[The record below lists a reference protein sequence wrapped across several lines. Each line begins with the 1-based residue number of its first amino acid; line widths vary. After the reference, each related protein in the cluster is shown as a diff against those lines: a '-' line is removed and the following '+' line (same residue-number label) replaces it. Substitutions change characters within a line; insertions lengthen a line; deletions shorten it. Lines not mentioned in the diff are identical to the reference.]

1 MKKFFLVLVL
11 LALVAAGLW
20 WWHRPSAAA
29 DAGDAKPVA
38 TVQVT
43 PLVREP
49 IARILTAYGT
59 VEASA
64 RGTTALT
71 LAYDCV
77 VREVRTALGARVA
90 AGDLLLS
97 VDPTPD
103 AALQLGS
110 ARSLAAL
117 AARALASTRQRYEL
131 KLATDDDL
139 RAAEQAAEDA
149 ALKLHSLEGR
159 GLGGAG
165 GAITAPVAGVVAKLD
180 FQPGAIVAAG
190 TTLAVIAGTAGLEAR
205 LGLEPSDADKVRAGQ
220 KVTLTP
226 ISRPG
231 QAPVVSTVGSVGGLA
246 DAATGTLDGRV
257 PVPAAAAWYP
267 GERVQGDIELE
278 SETGLVVPRGAVLP
292 DDDQQV
298 LYTLKAGKAKKHV
311 VQVGIAAGAKL
322 EVAAPDL
329 APGDPVVVQGNYELS
344 DGMDVQIGD
353 PNAKAEPADAAEA
366 KP

>member
-1 MKKFFLVLVL
+1 MKKILLVLLL

-20 WWHRPSAAA
+20 WWHRPAG
-29 DAGDAKPVA
+29 AGDAGEANPVA
-38 TVQVT
+38 TVQVV

-49 IARILTAYGT
+49 IARTLTAYGT

-77 VREVRTALGARVA
+77 VREVRTAVGARVA
-90 AGDLLLS
+90 PGDLLLS
-97 VDPTPD
+97 VDPAPD

-110 ARSLAAL
+110 TRSQAAL

-139 RAAEQAAEDA
+139 RIAEQAAEDA

-159 GLGGAG
+159 GSG
-165 GAITAPVAGVVAKLD
+165 GAITAPMAGVVAKLD

-190 TTLAVIAGTAGLEAR
+190 ATLAVIAGTAGLEAR

-231 QAPVVSTVGSVGGLA
+231 QAAVVSTVGSVGAMA
-246 DAATGTLDGRV
+246 DASTGSLDGRV
-257 PVPAAAAWYP
+257 PVPATAAWYP

-278 SETGLVVPRGAVLP
+278 SETGLVAPRSAVLP

-298 LYTLKAGKAKKHV
+298 LYTVKAGKAKKHV

-322 EVAAPDL
+322 EVSSPDL

-344 DGMDVQIGD
+344 DGMDVRVGG
-353 PNAKAEPADAAEA
+353 PNAQAEPAEAAEA